1 MKRVLKA
8 EHLSKRYR
16 SLQAVDD
23 VSLRL
28 ESGEAVGLLGPN
40 GAGKTTIF
48 RMLAGLIF
56 PGRGRVFLD
65 HRDITTLAMHK
76 RAICGISYL
85 PQEPSVFRKLSV
97 ADNIRVALE
106 ARDYKN
112 KSALERELGELL
124 EEFHLEPVRSS
135 LGRSLSGGERRR
147 VEIARALAFRPS
159 FMLFD
164 EPFAG
169 IDPIFVTEIRNIM
182 QHLRDRGLGLLITD
196 HNVSETLQACDRS
209 YIVHHGKIVAA
220 GTSLEV
226 MANEGARKVYLGEGF
241 DRQGRPVGFL

>member
-1 MKRVLKA
+1 MKRVLMA
-8 EHLSKRYR
+8 ENLSKSYR
-16 SLQAVDD
+16 GFLAVDD
-23 VSLRL
+23 ISLRL

-48 RMLAGLIF
+48 RILAGLIF

-65 HRDITTLAMHK
+65 HKDITSLPMHK
-76 RAICGISYL
+76 RAAFGISYL

-106 ARDYKN
+106 TRNHKN
-112 KSALERELGELL
+112 KNVLERQLSELL
-124 EEFHLEPVRSS
+124 EEFHLGAVRFS
-135 LGRSLSGGERRR
+135 LGCSLSGGERRR
-147 VEIARALAFRPS
+147 VEIARTLALRPS

-182 QHLRDRGLGLLITD
+182 QRLRDRGLGLLVTD

-209 YIVHHGKIVAA
+209 YVVDHGKIIAA
-220 GTSLEV
+220 GNSQEV
-226 MANEGARKVYLGEGF
+226 MANERARKVYLGEQF
-241 DRQGRPVGFL
+241 DWQGKRVGTL